1 MELSILGLS
10 TCTHPP
16 LLASERACSTVR
28 EKEGSTLVSVRLQE
42 GRQRLPTRHARQH
55 VRHCRFRAPV
65 RSTRSHFSMLSCST
79 ERSALPRALSP
90 KRFYAMQTVSGIQAP
105 RSRRR
110 THQTRAVM
118 FWYAATEARDGKG
131 APVDP
136 HDSTAPLLYGR
147 RGTPTSVER
156 WPGLKSILALCR
168 RVDSTP
174 LRMAKSAVY
183 KVDRCRVSTQ
193 RQDRLREPA
202 WRYGCNAPNLVGLA
216 RLHRYETLL
225 SLQKPPLLELQPRPR
240 FKHELCGKVRGAY
253 KRAFVC
259 TLRVACAVCATATE
273 RCRLYASRMLHAV

>member
-1 MELSILGLS
+1 MFLSGCRKGGNGFPRAMPGSMCAIA
-10 TCTHPP
+10 
-16 LLASERACSTVR
+16 AS
-28 EKEGSTLVSVRLQE
+28 
-42 GRQRLPTRHARQH
+42 AR
-55 VRHCRFRAPV
+55 RFAALEV
-65 RSTRSHFSMLSCST
+65 IFSMLSCST

-118 FWYAATEARDGKG
+118 LWYAATEARDGKG

-156 WPGLKSILALCR
+156 WPGLKSTLALCR

-174 LRMAKSAVY
+174 SRMAKSAVY
-183 KVDRCRVSTQ
+183 KVDLCRVSTQ
-193 RQDRLREPA
+193 RQDRLREPP

-225 SLQKPPLLELQPRPR
+225 SLQKPRPLELQPRPR

-273 RCRLYASRMLHAV
+273 RCRLYANRMLHAV